1 MKTKVRF
8 LDDHIDGDTRKLFRK
23 GEKFELLEDYAQ
35 RFIEL
40 GIAERID
47 SPRDPAITPIKDD
60 EWRDGVILDRL
71 LKAIHPEDYGEAL
84 ATKVWVCTTG
94 PESSEDHWK
103 NKRHSTVVEGFR
115 EVLRDFLEC
124 GDYELRIEYPQG
136 DPLAEWRPLPAYKQR
151 QVVDQL
157 NYSPG
162 GFSSVYLKG
171 CDGAIEVRVFRRHR
185 RKERPA
191 DDIDCGA
198 ETEETDYKDLLLTQQ
213 YQTVVFIA
221 VERLKSKGDKGGR
234 GFPGRIHDEMGSPAK
249 PTLETVR
256 RYLSD
261 RRRGLR

>member
-23 GEKFELLEDYAQ
+23 GEKCELLEDYAQ

-40 GIAERID
+40 GIAERVD
-47 SPRDPAITPIKDD
+47 SPRDPAITPIKND
-60 EWRDGVILDRL
+60 EWRDGVTLDRL

-84 ATKVWVCTTG
+84 ATKVWICTTG

-103 NKRHSTVVEGFR
+103 KKRHSTVVEGFR

-136 DPLAEWRPLPAYKQR
+136 DPLAEWTPLPAFKQR

-157 NYSPG
+157 SYSPG

-171 CDGAIEVRVFRRHR
+171 CDGAIEVRVFRCHR

-191 DDIDCGA
+191 GDIGCGA
-198 ETEETDYKDLLLTQQ
+198 ETEEINYADMLLTQPF
-213 YQTVVFIA
+213 QTVVFTVA
-221 VERLKSKGDKGGR
+221 DELEREGDPGGR
-234 GFPGRIHDEMGSPAK
+234 GFPRRIYERMGRPVK
-249 PTLETVR
+249 PSFETVR

-261 RRRGLR
+261 RRRGPR

>member
-8 LDDHIDGDTRKLFRK
+8 LDDHIDGDTRLLFSK
-23 GEKFELLEDYAQ
+23 GEKYELLEDYAQ

-40 GIAERID
+40 GIAERVD
-47 SPRDPAITPIKDD
+47 SPRGAAVTPIKND
-60 EWRDGVILDRL
+60 EWRDGVTLDRL
-71 LKAIHPEDYGEAL
+71 LEAIHPEDCREAV
-84 ATKVWVCTTG
+84 ATKVWIRTTA
-94 PESSEDHWK
+94 PESVEDRWNK
-103 NKRHSTVVEGFR
+103 KRHSTAVKGLREG
-115 EVLRDFLEC
+115 LRDFLEC
-124 GDYELRIEYPQG
+124 GDYELRIEHPQG
-136 DPLAEWRPLPAYKQR
+136 DPLAEWQPLPAYRQR

-157 NYSPG
+157 SYGLG
-162 GFSSVYLKG
+162 GFSRVYLDG

-185 RKERPA
+185 QEERPA
-191 DDIDCGA
+191 DDIGCGA

-221 VERLKSKGDKGGR
+221 AERLKSKGDKGGR
-234 GFPGRIHDEMGSPAK
+234 GFPGRVHDEMGSPAK